1 MTLPSRGSP
10 RSSYW
15 QLSRAHRYSITFAL
29 PLFIAYEALA
39 ALLAGSTGG
48 IRNGADA
55 ILRALFSL
63 VAGANGPIVL
73 TGVVILIGLAL
84 VVRDLRRT
92 PGRLRPGI
100 FGRMLAESMVLAL
113 LFGIVVGTI
122 TAHLLGTLDLAARGG
137 AGMVSAV
144 IQGVPTSIEQSGVAT
159 RLMLSLGAG
168 LYEELFFRVILVGAL
183 AHVFRILAGS
193 APLAGIG
200 ATVLGAF
207 LFSAFHYIGPYGDPL
222 ELGSFTYRMIAG
234 VAFSALYLIRG
245 FGITAWTHA
254 LYDVYVLIL

>member
-1 MTLPSRGSP
+1 MTSPSRGSP

-15 QLSRAHRYSITFAL
+15 QLSRAPRYSITFAL
-29 PLFIAYEALA
+29 PLFVAYEALA

-55 ILRALFSL
+55 ILRSLFSL
-63 VAGANGPIVL
+63 AAGANGPIVL
-73 TGVVILIGLAL
+73 TGVVIVAGLAL
-84 VVRDLRRT
+84 VVRDLRRA
-92 PGRLRPGI
+92 PGRLQPAI
-100 FGRMLAESMVLAL
+100 FGRMLAESTVLAL
-113 LFGIVVGTI
+113 LFGVVVGTI
-122 TAHLLGTLDLAARGG
+122 TAHLLGTLDLAARSGTG
-137 AGMVSAV
+137 VAAA
-144 IQGVPTSIEQSGVAT
+144 IQGAPTSIEESGVAT

-183 AHVFRILAGS
+183 ASAFRFLTGS
-193 APLAGIG
+193 QTIAGIG
-200 ATVLGAF
+200 ATLLGAF

-234 VAFSALYLIRG
+234 IAFSALYLLRG